1 MSQAQGLMLQINSES
16 EKEFIQ
22 AYELIMTLDLPQP
35 DPGLAS
41 TKIS

>member
-1 MSQAQGLMLQINSES
+1 MSQAPGLMLQINSEF
-16 EKEFIQ
+16 EKE

-35 DPGLAS
+35 DPGLDS